1 MTTDKVITIAH
12 ITFLWVMFANKKL
25 FFFSE
30 AINLVEHAEE
40 LHMDL

>member
-25 FFFSE
+25 FVSQK
-30 AINLVEHAEE
+30 L
-40 LHMDL
+40 